1 MANEVFKNDTAITLD
16 WASVSGSTN
25 YHIQVSETPD
35 FNGILTHEDTA
46 LVPSTV
52 TFTDGG
58 TNDSRRYWR
67 WRSSADGGTTW
78 TEWSE
83 VGSYWLNT
91 SGGSDI
97 SLDNEWALI
106 NPSNV
111 ADQYILPCFPLYT
124 VQKNLIERLKTRNRL
139 GTLLTD
145 YVTVK
150 DNITL
155 SFDQN
160 SWITHEQMRAFYRF
174 HTEVKT
180 FFLATMKSNGIDDVP
195 NIWKVQFTGD
205 PSLSMIAAG
214 RQDILTGEMTLE
226 EV

>member
-1 MANEVFKNDTAITLD
+1 MANEVIKNDTAITLD
-16 WASVSGSTN
+16 WASVSGATN
-25 YHIQVSETPD
+25 YHVQVSESPD
-35 FNGILTHEDTA
+35 FSGVFTHENAT

-52 TFTDGG
+52 SFTDGG

-67 WRSSADGGTTW
+67 WRSSADNGVSW
-78 TEWSE
+78 NEWSE
-83 VGSYWLNT
+83 VGSYWLST
-91 SGGSDI
+91 SASADVL
-97 SLDNEWALI
+97 LDDEWTLI
-106 NPSNV
+106 NPSDV
-111 ADQYILPCFPLYT
+111 ADQYTLPCFPLYT
-124 VQKNLIERLKTRNRL
+124 IQKNLIARLKQRNRL

-150 DNITL
+150 DNISL
-155 SFDQN
+155 FFDQN
-160 SWITHEQMRAFYRF
+160 AWITHEQMRAIYRF

-180 FFLATMKSNGIDDVP
+180 FFLATMKSNGVDDVP

-214 RQDILTGEMTLE
+214 RQDMLIGDITLE